1 MQAELQFE
9 FAIQAKEQLKD
20 DNTKNAIELKKIKEL
35 QFKKAEEEEKKQ
47 LLQKKEIIEMVHSTE
62 DCAR

>member
-47 LLQKKEIIEMVHSTE
+47 LLQKKEIIEMVHST
-62 DCAR
+62 